1 MSKSGSRYGRRS
13 NWFKIH
19 CLLQEQQQAQAANSH
34 QKPSALSPNSLNLMR
49 HPSYSSNLFSRPLC
63 TKEELMM
70 LRLDDYAKHST
81 AVSSPSISSPDSHN
95 SDSSFELG
103 DKRNLKKHDPNPTH
117 LQQQQQQ
124 QNASMALNK
133 DLFLQLPFAGF
144 PLMPPP
150 GFMPPSHFL
159 FSNYHSAFYEQN
171 HLLLQQQVQQGLLKT
186 SDSPLT
192 YRPKSSSPEHNENNC
207 DDSDMDDDVDVVKSC
222 DQGETRRFI
231 EEKSPPANNGGSEN
245 DDVLTPPRS
254 PKSPSKAQTEN
265 NPIDLSIKSGSS
277 TKSDDINHNFFTS
290 DANNKSQ
297 PDGFEFSKDTDTDS
311 GEQKSHFINKMK
323 IHCHSLNDGDNRKH
337 FKVDRD
343 ALFGDEERY
352 NESRIFDDEDFE
364 REAKRKKSLSTL
376 PLDLTTKA

>member
-1 MSKSGSRYGRRS
+1 
-13 NWFKIH
+13 
-19 CLLQEQQQAQAANSH
+19 
-34 QKPSALSPNSLNLMR
+34 
-49 HPSYSSNLFSRPLC
+49 
-63 TKEELMM
+63 MM

-103 DKRNLKKHDPNPTH
+103 DKRNLKKHEPNSTH
-117 LQQQQQQ
+117 LQQQQ
-124 QNASMALNK
+124 NASLALNK

-159 FSNYHSAFYEQN
+159 FSNYHNAFYEQN

-186 SDSPLT
+186 SDSSLT
-192 YRPKSSSPEHNENNC
+192 YRPKSSSPEITETNC
-207 DDSDMDDDVDVVKSC
+207 DDSDIEDDDVDVVKSC
-222 DQGETRRFI
+222 DPGEIRRYS
-231 EEKSPPANNGGSEN
+231 ESEKSTPSGVNET

-254 PKSPSKAQTEN
+254 PKSPSKAKTDN

-290 DANNKSQ
+290 DANSKTQ
-297 PDGFEFSKDTDTDS
+297 TDGFQFSKDADTDS
-311 GEQKSHFINKMK
+311 GDHKSHFINKMK
-323 IHCHSLNDGDNRKH
+323 IHCQSISDGDNRKH
-337 FKVDRD
+337 FKIDRD

-352 NESRIFDDEDFE
+352 NESRIFDDEEYE

-376 PLDLTTKA
+376 PLDLTTKV